1 MSDLVTQGA
10 IDAVVTAYA
19 ISPQAAEAAL
29 SKAVSAS
36 RYTMEDF
43 FRLFGDPNLNPLP
56 EAAARGYALGS
67 VLDVITKLAMML
79 GRTDMR
85 LTAEELK
92 TLWSRGGGKPDSGA

>member
-1 MSDLVTQGA
+1 MSHSATQQA
-10 IDAVVTAYA
+10 IDAVVSAYA

-29 SKAVSAS
+29 SQAVSAS

-43 FRLFGDPNLNPLP
+43 QRLFGDPERNPLP
-56 EAAARGYALGS
+56 EAAARGYALES

-92 TLWSRGGGKPDSGA
+92 SLWSRGSRKPNTEA